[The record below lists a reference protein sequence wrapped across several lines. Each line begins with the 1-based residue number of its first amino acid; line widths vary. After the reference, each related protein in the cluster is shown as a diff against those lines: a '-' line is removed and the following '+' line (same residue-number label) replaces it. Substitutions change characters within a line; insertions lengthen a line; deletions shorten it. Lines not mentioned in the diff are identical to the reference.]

1 MGKGGTSAPLQH
13 GARPTT
19 REEWN
24 AFYARLIRLISMYHD
39 QENEA
44 GVFARRLYRE
54 IDSLWIFL
62 AEAGVSPTNNHA
74 ERMIRFAVLWRKR
87 SLGTYSDKGCRW
99 AERILSLR
107 QTCRL
112 RGMTTYPVL
121 VKAIGSYFRGEKPSL
136 SWLE

>member
-1 MGKGGTSAPLQH
+1 
-13 GARPTT
+13 
-19 REEWN
+19 
-24 AFYARLIRLISMYHD
+24 MYHD

-112 RGMTTYPVL
+112 RGMTNL
-121 VKAIGSYFRGEKPSL
+121 SSACESDRQLFQRRKAFSLLAGVSLIGPSCWTLCGSLPPSL
-136 SWLE
+136 LLLETTSAD